1 MSRTIPTRNIVKEVK
16 EILDYAKIF
25 NKIEI
30 GQLKPLSEQNTF
42 PSCYLKVDG
51 TTADLNGNMGTEV
64 GCEYNRGIILRI
76 IMQIEL
82 KDPLEFLDYQDKV
95 ESAILKDNP
104 LWRIVLDRDFIG
116 SEWDNDVS
124 YPKKEGEVA
133 FMLMWRSDV

>member
-1 MSRTIPTRNIVKEVK
+1 MSRRIPTRNIVKEVK
-16 EILDYAKIF
+16 EILEYANIF
-25 NKIEI
+25 NNIDI

-51 TTADLNGNMGTEV
+51 TTAELNGNMGIEV
-64 GCEYNRGIILRI
+64 GCEYDRGIILRI

-82 KDPLEFLDYQDKV
+82 QDPLEFLDYQDKV
-95 ESAILKDNP
+95 ESVILKDNP
-104 LWRIVLDRDFIG
+104 LWKIVLDRDFIG

-133 FMLMWRSDV
+133 FLLKWRSDV